1 MANGF
6 ILDGQVITLDGVD
19 PTATLLDHLRT
30 QLRRTGTKEGC
41 AEGDCGA
48 CTVLV
53 GELAADQDR
62 IDWRALNACIL
73 FLPMLSGKAL
83 LTVESL
89 APAGS
94 LNPLQACMA
103 HNGSSQCGFCTP
115 GFVMSLYGRAIGAH
129 GHTLPVVDVLAGNLC
144 RCTGYGPIVAA
155 AEAVPSLPRDD
166 QPLIAM
172 LKDLQSELPRAG
184 QFGDRRWY
192 KPQTIGELAALLAE
206 QPEARI
212 VAGATDVGLW
222 VTKRLQ
228 TIETLIFIGDIA
240 ALRTIE
246 ESDAGLTIG
255 AAVRYSEV
263 HDACARLHPDLGELV
278 RRIGGLQV
286 RNAGTIGGNIANGSP
301 IGDGPPALIA
311 LGAML
316 NLRSAA
322 GGRTIALEDYFIAYG
337 TQDRA
342 PGEFV
347 ESIFIPR
354 PRAGSIVHISKL
366 SRRFDSDIAAVC
378 GAFVLEIEDGQI
390 VEART
395 GFGGMAATPKRA
407 LHCEA
412 ALRGA
417 DFTRATIDQAMVALR
432 VDFSPLSDVR
442 GSAAYR
448 LEAAANLLLRL
459 WHQAQGDAVSVHD
472 MAMTHG

>member
-1 MANGF
+1 M
-6 ILDGQVITLDGVD
+6 
-19 PTATLLDHLRT
+19 
-30 QLRRTGTKEGC
+30 
-41 AEGDCGA
+41 
-48 CTVLV
+48 
-53 GELAADQDR
+53 
-62 IDWRALNACIL
+62 
-73 FLPMLSGKAL
+73 
-83 LTVESL
+83 
-89 APAGS
+89 
-94 LNPLQACMA
+94 
-103 HNGSSQCGFCTP
+103 
-115 GFVMSLYGRAIGAH
+115 
-129 GHTLPVVDVLAGNLC
+129 
-144 RCTGYGPIVAA
+144 
-155 AEAVPSLPRDD
+155 
-166 QPLIAM
+166 
-172 LKDLQSELPRAG
+172 
-184 QFGDRRWY
+184 
-192 KPQTIGELAALLAE
+192 
-206 QPEARI
+206 
-212 VAGATDVGLW
+212 
-222 VTKRLQ
+222 
-228 TIETLIFIGDIA
+228 
-240 ALRTIE
+240 
-246 ESDAGLTIG
+246 
-255 AAVRYSEV
+255 
-263 HDACARLHPDLGELV
+263 
-278 RRIGGLQV
+278 

-354 PRAGSIVHISKL
+354 PRAGSIIHISKL

-407 LHCEA
+407 PHCEA

-417 DFTRATIDQAMVALR
+417 HFTRATIDQAMVALR

-459 WHQAQGDAVSVHD
+459 
-472 MAMTHG
+472 